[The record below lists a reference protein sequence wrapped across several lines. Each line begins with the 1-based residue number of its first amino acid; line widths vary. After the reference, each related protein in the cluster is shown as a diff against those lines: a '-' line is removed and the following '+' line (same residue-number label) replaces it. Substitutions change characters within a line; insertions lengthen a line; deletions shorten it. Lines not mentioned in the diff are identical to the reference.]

1 MTLADNRMRGIT
13 RTGIKAKLPFNIRY
27 DCHSISR
34 HAVVSNESLI
44 TFLGRAGGGL
54 VELMNQHSR
63 FRRFV
68 RLLTDDIANRDAYL
82 YCYRCYHL
90 PHPSPHPSP
99 NTSPHPCFPLIFTN
113 IITTTTSTAYTNTNT
128 TTTTTNTIHR

>member
-68 RLLTDDIANRDAYL
+68 RLLIEMHTSTANAVIT
-82 YCYRCYHL
+82 L

-99 NTSPHPCFPLIFTN
+99 NTSPHPCFPLLFTN